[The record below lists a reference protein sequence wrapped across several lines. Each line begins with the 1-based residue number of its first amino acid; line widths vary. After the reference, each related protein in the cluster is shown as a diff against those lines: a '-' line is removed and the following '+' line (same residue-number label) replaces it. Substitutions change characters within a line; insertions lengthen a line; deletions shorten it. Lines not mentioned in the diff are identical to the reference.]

1 MKEKKET
8 RKVENKVKKEKTPKV
23 PFVQRYGK
31 DRPTFKQWAFGTLY
45 HLVVLIICLSVS
57 YFGALYLFGNA
68 INLYSDQTFTDLNDH
83 ISECFDTEVG
93 IDIVSLADKEK
104 VSHYSLSDVDYV
116 SNSGQQVSHILTCSK
131 ENGYFKAIIKMELG
145 SDFSL
150 ITASKNYASMAQYQQ
165 QYHRDFGILMALI
178 AIGTY
183 LIIKVLQYGV
193 PEVIYLFSKKRHPD
207 EITENSENGNSS
219 SQVPAPQV

>member
-8 RKVENKVKKEKTPKV
+8 RKGENKVKKEKPKV

-31 DRPTFKQWAFGTLY
+31 ERPTFKQWAFGTLY
-45 HLVVLIICLSVS
+45 HLMVLIICFSVS
-57 YFGALYLFGNA
+57 YLGALYLFGDA
-68 INLYSDQTFTDLNDH
+68 INLYSDQAFTDLNDH
-83 ISECFDTEVG
+83 IVKCFDTEVG
-93 IDIVSLADKEK
+93 IDIVSLFDKEK
-104 VSHYSLSDVDYV
+104 VSHYSLSDVDYM
-116 SNSGQQVSHILTCSK
+116 SENGQQVSHVLTCSK

-150 ITASKNYASMAQYQQ
+150 ITASKNYASMVQYQQ

-183 LIIKVLQYGV
+183 IIIKVLQYAV
-193 PEVIYLFSKKRHPD
+193 PEVIFLISKKRHPD
-207 EITENSENGNSS
+207 EIKETSKNEATSLE
-219 SQVPAPQV
+219 VPAPQV